1 VAIVRITTC
10 HSTGRTETGVLRY
23 LDGERRTLVILA
35 PWQQPIERTIAT
47 VWNQLTAEEQR
58 EVVAAFGLDQSPEA
72 S

>member
-1 VAIVRITTC
+1 MRITTC